1 MLEKLVHWLIGL
13 GVAGWILGAVIQ
25 LVQYGL
31 LTTPC
36 CG

>member
-1 MLEKLVHWLIGL
+1 MPEKVVHWLIAL
-13 GVAGWILGAVIQ
+13 GAAGWLLGAVIQ
-25 LVQYGL
+25 LVKYGL